1 MKYTLMHKQTP
12 VVEINLDEQT
22 SSIAKI
28 GEIHDEKHVPIGIEV
43 KKGNVNRASL
53 NEWWRLRS
61 IPASRDGIREA
72 LEKLNIIETEK
83 LLEKSLG
90 LSLSDQYWIC
100 PKGSD
105 IKWAEVNFFENT
117 FSEDVG
123 NILIGFHTDS
133 EEISLMSPDNTSD
146 GWLKKK
152 WTIVNG
158 KRYLMKGGSGAI
170 RQEPYNEVFASKICE
185 RLGIPHIP
193 YSIMKQE
200 EYPYSVCKNF
210 VTSNTELISAW
221 YVMQTEKKQD
231 HVSVYQHY
239 LNCCNNLGI
248 PNIEESINQMLVLD
262 YLVMNEDRHQ
272 NNFGVIRNADN
283 LEWIGA
289 SPVFDSGTSLW
300 YSKPVSLI
308 QADGK
313 INCKPFKNNHEDQI
327 KLVTDFDWVDLS
339 SLKNIEE
346 EYREIVKDSLFV
358 DEARTNAICFAF
370 RERVTMLQE
379 VINDKSRNHYFAGLD
394 TTSDVKKDIK
404 NSGHTNLEKKGN
416 EFKR

>member
-1 MKYTLMHKQTP
+1 MHKQTP

>member
-1 MKYTLMHKQTP
+1 MHKQTP

-28 GEIHDEKHVPIGIEV
+28 GEIHDGKHVPIGIEV
-43 KKGNVNRASL
+43 KKGKVNRASL
-53 NEWWRLRS
+53 NEWWRSRS

-105 IKWAEVNFFENT
+105 IKWVDVNFFDNT

-123 NILIGFHTDS
+123 NILIGFHTES

-158 KRYLMKGGSGAI
+158 KRCLIKGGSGATQ
-170 RQEPYNEVFASKICE
+170 QEPYNEVFASKICE
-185 RLGIPHIP
+185 RLGIHHIP
-193 YSIMKQE
+193 YSLMKQE
-200 EYPYSVCKNF
+200 EYPYSVCENF

-221 YVMQTEKKQD
+221 YVMQTEKKQN

-239 LNCCNNLGI
+239 LNCCNDLGI

-272 NNFGVIRNADN
+272 YNFGVIRNAEN
-283 LEWIGA
+283 LEWLGA

-308 QADGK
+308 HADGK

-358 DEARTNAICFAF
+358 DEARTDAICFAF
-370 RERVTMLQE
+370 CERVTMLQE

-404 NSGHTNLEKKGN
+404 NSGHKNLEKKGN
-416 EFKR
+416 KFKR